1 MRTLDSAGFVL
12 RKGRSL
18 LQLIVGGN
26 YERVLLQRSVLRAVY
41 EKNFG
46 PVEPSTRGT
55 ALGRP

>member
-12 RKGRSL
+12 RTGRSF

-46 PVEPSTRGT
+46 PVEASTRGT
-55 ALGRP
+55 ALG